1 MDDENFSQLDQI
13 AWNMFSQTGNIGYYC
28 LYSNVKKQKNNRKE
42 RKKQYG
48 SYSKRTCIKGGRL

>member
-42 RKKQYG
+42 RKK
-48 SYSKRTCIKGGRL
+48 